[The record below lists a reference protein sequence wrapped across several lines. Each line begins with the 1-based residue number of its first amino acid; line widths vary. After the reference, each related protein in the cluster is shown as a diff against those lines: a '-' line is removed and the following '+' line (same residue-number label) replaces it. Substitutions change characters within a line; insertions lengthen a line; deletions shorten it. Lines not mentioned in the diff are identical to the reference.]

1 MTLIQMLRRWPSAF
15 QQKIRQVEFALIELE
30 LQCLRMLYLV
40 AQAVKKALKVN
51 ARLVELMHLECSS
64 LSCSIR
70 TTTHKRQRRHGRP
83 KYISATGNHSTKPSI
98 TATTLIWTDLLKVW
112 TTTRTSL
119 QTSKK
124 CCVITQIWS
133 KLKVITWQKDRSRIT
148 LCWKHNRTH
157 QWQSSHTFS
166 CSFIYL

>member
-1 MTLIQMLRRWPSAF
+1 MTLIQIQRQWPSAF
-15 QQKIRQVEFALIELE
+15 QQKIRLAEFVLIGLE
-30 LQCLRMLYLV
+30 LQCLRMLCLV
-40 AQAVKKALKVN
+40 AQAVKKELKVN
-51 ARLVELMHLECSS
+51 ARLVELTHLECSS

-70 TTTHKRQRRHGRP
+70 TITHKRQRRHGRP
-83 KYISATGNHSTKPSI
+83 KYISATGNHSTKLSI
-98 TATTLIWTDLLKVW
+98 TATTLIWTDQRKVW

-133 KLKVITWQKDRSRIT
+133 KLKVITWQKGQSRIT
-148 LCWKHNRTH
+148 SCWKPNRTH

>member
-1 MTLIQMLRRWPSAF
+1 MLRRWPSAF
-15 QQKIRQVEFALIELE
+15 QQKIRQAEFALIGLE
-30 LQCLRMLYLV
+30 LQCLRMLCLV
-40 AQAVKKALKVN
+40 AQVVKKELKVN
-51 ARLVELMHLECSS
+51 VRLAELTHLECSS

-70 TTTHKRQRRHGRP
+70 TTTHKRQQRHGRP
-83 KYISATGNHSTKPSI
+83 KYISATGNHSTKLSI
-98 TATTLIWTDLLKVW
+98 TATTLIWTDQRKVW

-133 KLKVITWQKDRSRIT
+133 KLKVITWQKGQSRIT
-148 LCWKHNRTH
+148 SCWKPNRTH
-157 QWQSSHTFS
+157 LWQSSHTFS